1 MKEALSDA
9 KSNLAK
15 AQEQMKRRVDKARRT
30 EEWAVGD
37 RVLLNTRN
45 SQMFAPHL
53 LSQMKKRWVGP
64 FTIAK
69 VVSLVAF
76 QWNLAPGWQIHPT
89 FHASNLKAYI

>member
-37 RVLLNTRN
+37 RVLLSTQNL
-45 SQMFAPHL
+45 QMFAPHL
-53 LSQMKKRWVGP
+53 PLKLKRRWVGP
-64 FTIAK
+64 FNNCQSRQPSCLPVEFA
-69 VVSLVAF
+69 SRVADS
-76 QWNLAPGWQIHPT
+76 
-89 FHASNLKAYI
+89 SNISCQ